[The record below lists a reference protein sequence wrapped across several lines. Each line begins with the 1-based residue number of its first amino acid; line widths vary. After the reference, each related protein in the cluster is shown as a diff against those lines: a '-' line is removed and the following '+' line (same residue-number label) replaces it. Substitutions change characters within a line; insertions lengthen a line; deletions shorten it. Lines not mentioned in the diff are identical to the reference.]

1 MRRREFIT
9 LVGGAEAWPFAALA
23 QPKGISRLVS
33 FFTVILKT
41 TRRWQ
46 QSVVG
51 SATWAMSRGEISSS
65 NIDMQKAD
73 QTGFQFWQ
81 PNW

>member
-9 LVGGAEAWPFAALA
+9 LVGGATALPFVALA
-23 QPKGISRLVS
+23 QPKRIRGLVCC
-33 FFTVILKT
+33 FTVILKT
-41 TRRWQ
+41 TRSWQ

-65 NIDMQKAD
+65 NTDMQKVD

-81 PNW
+81 ANW

>member
-9 LVGGAEAWPFAALA
+9 LVGGATAWPFAALA
-23 QPKGISRLVS
+23 QPKGVSRLGVLLYS
-33 FFTVILKT
+33 DLKT
-41 TRRWQ
+41 TRSWQ

-65 NIDMQKAD
+65 KIDMQKAN